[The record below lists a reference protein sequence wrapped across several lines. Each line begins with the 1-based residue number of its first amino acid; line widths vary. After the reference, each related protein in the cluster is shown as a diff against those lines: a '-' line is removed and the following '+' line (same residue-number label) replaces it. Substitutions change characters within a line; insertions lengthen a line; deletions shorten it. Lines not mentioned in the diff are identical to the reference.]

1 MPPTA
6 FPSPSIR
13 RKSGKSEESRKQAE
27 TELTPITEEFIFSTK
42 RPKRPR
48 PKTKAASSTL
58 TAAPTSAASSST
70 HPSTT
75 TPTPTVAFPTP
86 ALLPTPEPT
95 TVRPYRPVFTTPNR
109 KIVSSAATK
118 SPKPPPTRTTATTLT
133 TPPLKNRKVTEPI
146 PVSEAQMTGMQPS
159 TRGYTRGPQ
168 MHTTGVTAGTT
179 SGEHMVNYKGI
190 TMSEDEFLK
199 QLVRIVEAHQVA
211 INKIEEQVGEERRR
225 GGVEDHEHPAG
236 SFRKQGP
243 SGNFEEGSSN
253 AEMEQLER
261 QRQQEIARQVA
272 ERQQKERE
280 ELEWQQEIARQ
291 EAERQRKEEEM
302 RRQQEYAQQMAEMQ
316 RAQKEMEWQREIA
329 RQKAE
334 MDEKEKQRQVEIAR
348 QMAERQRQEEELLRQ
363 QEVALQEAE
372 RQKKERER
380 QKEIARQVVERKKQ
394 EEVRRIEK
402 ARKKSEME
410 KKERER
416 QQEIARQHAERQRKE
431 EEARRQEE
439 ARLFA
444 ERQKKERERQ
454 EEIAR
459 QMEEEE
465 KRQREEAEK
474 EEMRKRKIEEERLRK
489 EEEQRIEAQRK
500 AEEERRIEEQLA
512 AREVENQSTVV
523 NPAFGM
529 HIPGETQAGE
539 HSTDYYGYSTNSDAT
554 KTVLAGLMSMSSRLT
569 STEPPQLEIIH
580 FTAPPP
586 TPSSPANEWVTSP
599 HSWRPPPDMQTN
611 VLEWSR
617 TPIPS
622 TGTSELPS
630 TVTSECDSN
639 VECAFSYE
647 DDLLCPHPN
656 DATRYLQCTPMIG
669 RRGRWTERMCPP
681 NLVFIPSYGRCGLNV
696 GATPDPYATQSFVI
710 PRLPSDPE
718 YVHWQ
723 GNKELQPHVAQLP
736 YQPIVTLAP
745 YQPVLQTT
753 TLTPILRTIDEFPRD
768 LLPPFSYIHN
778 TIPPSQ
784 FEPDQDPNMDLS
796 VINPLFPRVQPDFL
810 MPFGKFRDG
819 FVSSGNSFMGSIIKP
834 AIKKIAMDQTESFL
848 DRILSDEIANE
859 TRNKEKSASPQ
870 LGEDGWRKAA

>member
-1 MPPTA
+1 M
-6 FPSPSIR
+6 
-13 RKSGKSEESRKQAE
+13 SRKQAE

-211 INKIEEQVGEERRR
+211 INKI
-225 GGVEDHEHPAG
+225 
-236 SFRKQGP
+236 
-243 SGNFEEGSSN
+243 
-253 AEMEQLER
+253 
-261 QRQQEIARQVA
+261 
-272 ERQQKERE
+272 
-280 ELEWQQEIARQ
+280 
-291 EAERQRKEEEM
+291 
-302 RRQQEYAQQMAEMQ
+302 
-316 RAQKEMEWQREIA
+316 
-329 RQKAE
+329 
-334 MDEKEKQRQVEIAR
+334 
-348 QMAERQRQEEELLRQ
+348 
-363 QEVALQEAE
+363 
-372 RQKKERER
+372 
-380 QKEIARQVVERKKQ
+380 
-394 EEVRRIEK
+394 
-402 ARKKSEME
+402 
-410 KKERER
+410 
-416 QQEIARQHAERQRKE
+416 
-431 EEARRQEE
+431 
-439 ARLFA
+439 
-444 ERQKKERERQ
+444 
-454 EEIAR
+454 
-459 QMEEEE
+459 
-465 KRQREEAEK
+465 
-474 EEMRKRKIEEERLRK
+474 
-489 EEEQRIEAQRK
+489 EEQRIEAQRK

-834 AIKKIAMDQTESFL
+834 AIKKVNL
-848 DRILSDEIANE
+848 
-859 TRNKEKSASPQ
+859 
-870 LGEDGWRKAA
+870 